1 MPSQAMRLIPHAI
14 FKGLVSQRQR
24 KAGSMKPK
32 LIEGEKQGEGHPQIV
47 GILKEAESGIAMADL
62 IRTHGNSGATF
73 YP

>member
-1 MPSQAMRLIPHAI
+1 MKQIYGSPRIVKELRDR
-14 FKGLVSQRQR
+14 GLP
-24 KAGSMKPK
+24 AGSMKPK

>member
-1 MPSQAMRLIPHAI
+1 
-14 FKGLVSQRQR
+14 
-24 KAGSMKPK
+24 MKPK

-62 IRTHGNSGATF
+62 IRTHGNSGATC